1 MTTLD
6 LAKSKWTRKM
16 EGAGARWKS
25 AVTGKVDEWASGLAS
40 FLGISD
46 ISPEK
51 KTAWVKG
58 IESVSA
64 EDFAKAVRG
73 KADKWARKLKEA
85 FA

>member
-6 LAKSKWTRKM
+6 LAKGKWARKM
-16 EGAGARWKS
+16 EGAGKRWKS
-25 AVTGKVDEWASGLAS
+25 GVTGKVDEWASAMAS
-40 FLGISD
+40 FLNIPSISA
-46 ISPEK
+46 EK
-51 KTAWVKG
+51 KSAWAKG